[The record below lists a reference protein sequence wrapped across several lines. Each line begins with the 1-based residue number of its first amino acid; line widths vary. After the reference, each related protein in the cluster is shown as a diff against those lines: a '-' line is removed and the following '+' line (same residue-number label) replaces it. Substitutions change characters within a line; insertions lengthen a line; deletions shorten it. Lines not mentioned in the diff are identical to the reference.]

1 MPLGPGPVPRPRGR
15 GNVVAPGAYASL
27 MEEMVV
33 IVVPESM
40 NLGTP
45 STF

>member
-27 MEEMVV
+27 MEELVV
-33 IVVPESM
+33 IVVPESV